1 MANFQL
7 WQGLFKKINKVDY
20 LIWVEEKEEWKTGD
34 TKYRQLFAIKQSRMI
49 TAGAMNNQMTVIKLH
64 FDFV

>member
-1 MANFQL
+1 M
-7 WQGLFKKINKVDY
+7 
-20 LIWVEEKEEWKTGD
+20 EEKEERKTGD

-49 TAGAMNNQMTVIKLH
+49 TAGAMNNEMTVIKLH